1 MCPMSF
7 LFHGERLERR
17 MLVMCVDNYWVYLL
31 RYYKKEMSS
40 SEQAEMKGVI
50 ETQISLC
57 KHCRKVFK

>member
-1 MCPMSF
+1 
-7 LFHGERLERR
+7 
-17 MLVMCVDNYWVYLL
+17 MCVDNYWVYLL

-40 SEQAEMKGVI
+40 SEQAEMKGDI

>member
-40 SEQAEMKGVI
+40 SEQAEMKGDI

-57 KHCRKVFK
+57 KHCCKVFK